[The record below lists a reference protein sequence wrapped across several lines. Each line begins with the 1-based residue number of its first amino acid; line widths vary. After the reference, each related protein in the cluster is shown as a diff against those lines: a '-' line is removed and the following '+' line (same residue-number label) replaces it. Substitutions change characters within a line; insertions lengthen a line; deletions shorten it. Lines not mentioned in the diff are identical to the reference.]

1 MPVKKKAES
10 SVPKKK
16 SAAREVALPVEPVA
30 EEVVEVRAVK
40 VAKKAA
46 AKKVAAKKVAAKK
59 VAAKKVEEIEE
70 VEEVMSDVDGVV
82 EVEPAVK
89 AGKTMKRKRAGGVSP
104 DSGVFE
110 GEALAREAARF
121 ADDKK
126 AENIMVLDVRG
137 LSPVT
142 DFIVICEGAA
152 LPHLRAIQSDVA
164 GRMRQEHGQKAY
176 SSHGTPDSGWMLID
190 FGDVVVHIFHAEKRA
205 FYGIEDMWNDAPRI
219 L

>member
-10 SVPKKK
+10 SVSKKK
-16 SAAREVALPVEPVA
+16 SAAREVALPVEPVV

-46 AKKVAAKKVAAKK
+46 AKKVVAKKVTVKKVAAKK
-59 VAAKKVEEIEE
+59 VAE
-70 VEEVMSDVDGVV
+70 VEEVVSDVDGVV

-190 FGDVVVHIFHAEKRA
+190 FGDVVVHIFHSEKRA

>member
-70 VEEVMSDVDGVV
+70 VVSDVDGMV

>member
-10 SVPKKK
+10 SVSKKK
-16 SAAREVALPVEPVA
+16 SAAREVALPVEPVV
-30 EEVVEVRAVK
+30 EEVAEVRAVK

-46 AKKVAAKKVAAKK
+46 AKKVVAKKVAAKK
-59 VAAKKVEEIEE
+59 VAAKKVEE
-70 VEEVMSDVDGVV
+70 VMSDVEGVV
-82 EVEPAVK
+82 EVEPTVK

-126 AENIMVLDVRG
+126 AENIMILDVRG

-142 DFIVICEGAA
+142 DFIVICDGAA

>member
-1 MPVKKKAES
+1 LCTQSFTQTRGDAQKPLEKFGGFG
-10 SVPKKK
+10 
-16 SAAREVALPVEPVA
+16 
-30 EEVVEVRAVK
+30 
-40 VAKKAA
+40 AA
-46 AKKVAAKKVAAKK
+46 ANVE
-59 VAAKKVEEIEE
+59 KVEEE
-70 VEEVMSDVDGVV
+70 VSDVEGVV

-89 AGKTMKRKRAGGVSP
+89 AGKTMKRKRAGGVLP

-142 DFIVICEGAA
+142 DFLVICEGAA

>member
-16 SAAREVALPVEPVA
+16 SAAREVALPVEPVV

-70 VEEVMSDVDGVV
+70 VVSDVDGMV

>member
-10 SVPKKK
+10 SVSKKK
-16 SAAREVALPVEPVA
+16 SAAREVGLPVEPVV
-30 EEVVEVRAVK
+30 EEVEEVRAVK
-40 VAKKAA
+40 VARKAA
-46 AKKVAAKKVAAKK
+46 AKKVVAKKVAAKKVAAK
-59 VAAKKVEEIEE
+59 VEKVEEE
-70 VEEVMSDVDGVV
+70 VSDVEGVV

-142 DFIVICEGAA
+142 DFLVICEGAA

>member
-16 SAAREVALPVEPVA
+16 SAAREVALPVEPVV

-70 VEEVMSDVDGVV
+70 VVSDFDGVV

>member
-46 AKKVAAKKVAAKK
+46 AKKVVAKKIAAKKV
-59 VAAKKVEEIEE
+59 VAKKVEEIEE
-70 VEEVMSDVDGVV
+70 IEEVVSDVDGVV

-89 AGKTMKRKRAGGVSP
+89 AGKTMKRKRAGGVLP

>member
-16 SAAREVALPVEPVA
+16 SAAREVALPVEPVV

-70 VEEVMSDVDGVV
+70 GVSDVDGVV

>member
-10 SVPKKK
+10 SVSKKK
-16 SAAREVALPVEPVA
+16 SAAREVALPVEPVV
-30 EEVVEVRAVK
+30 EEVVEVSAVK
-40 VAKKAA
+40 VAKKAG

-59 VAAKKVEEIEE
+59 VAAKKVEEVVSE
-70 VEEVMSDVDGVV
+70 VEGVV

-126 AENIMVLDVRG
+126 AENIMILDVRG

-176 SSHGTPDSGWMLID
+176 ASHGTADSGWMLID

>member
-10 SVPKKK
+10 SVSKKK
-16 SAAREVALPVEPVA
+16 SAAREVGLPVEPVV
-30 EEVVEVRAVK
+30 EEVEEVRAVK

-46 AKKVAAKKVAAKK
+46 AKKVVAKKVAAKK
-59 VAAKKVEEIEE
+59 VAAKVEKVEEE
-70 VEEVMSDVDGVV
+70 VSDVEGVV

-142 DFIVICEGAA
+142 DFLVICEGAA

>member
-70 VEEVMSDVDGVV
+70 VVSDVDGMV

-152 LPHLRAIQSDVA
+152 MPHLRAIQSDIA

-176 SSHGTPDSGWMLID
+176 ASHGTPDSGWMLID

>member
-10 SVPKKK
+10 SVSKKK
-16 SAAREVALPVEPVA
+16 SAAREVALPVEPVV
-30 EEVVEVRAVK
+30 EEVVEVSAVK
-40 VAKKAA
+40 VAKKAG
-46 AKKVAAKKVAAKK
+46 AKRVAAKK
-59 VAAKKVEEIEE
+59 VAAKKVEEVVSE
-70 VEEVMSDVDGVV
+70 VEGVV

-126 AENIMVLDVRG
+126 AENIMILDVRG

-152 LPHLRAIQSDVA
+152 MPHLRAIQSDVA

-176 SSHGTPDSGWMLID
+176 ASHGTADSGWMLID